1 MGSGIASWDNYL
13 IHDKCKNSKKQH
25 PSHSFVYRCVAN
37 LNQKSPSVNFC
48 FFLKFN
54 NKPIF
59 DYQNVHLLYGPIWKN
74 LNLKGKNAGNTVK
87 CQANFLTHLLW
98 SSIDKFTYYNLKR
111 LIPSLCPLSS
121 GGQRT
126 DCCLGLQISKG
137 GKKCHKWWL
146 WQMNI

>member
-1 MGSGIASWDNYL
+1 MTNVKILKSHTLPIVLFTDASLTL
-13 IHDKCKNSKKQH
+13 IKK
-25 PSHSFVYRCVAN
+25 V
-37 LNQKSPSVNFC
+37 LWLIFC

-87 CQANFLTHLLW
+87 CQANFLAYLLW